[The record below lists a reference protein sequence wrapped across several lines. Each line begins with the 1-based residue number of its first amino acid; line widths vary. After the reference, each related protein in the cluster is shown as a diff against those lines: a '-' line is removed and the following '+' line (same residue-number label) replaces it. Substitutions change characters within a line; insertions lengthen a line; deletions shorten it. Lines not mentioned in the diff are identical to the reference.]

1 MVELAHCAGLAQVAL
16 HSWQIV
22 DATPLA
28 LPLVRGCGQ
37 LGWGL
42 SIESQVNHPIETCA
56 NPKLVCPTP
65 RGRLRGTSHGYS
77 THERSFLSHLS
88 FIPFG
93 VDFISGMHL
102 RIQHDPHWSTRLRY
116 EAFDSSIRR
125 KAAVEALSI
134 LGLTPHLIY
143 KPSCQRATPLLVY
156 PNYTRNIGRG
166 EGNRTLKFQ
175 DENLVTITNLST
187 PPLKWQLW
195 PVTLRRLLL
204 EREARLLLLHRAIEI
219 VWQYSTNV
227 PRGNRTRCCLSSYFS
242 PE

>member
-28 LPLVRGCGQ
+28 LPLVRGYGQ

-56 NPKLVCPTP
+56 NLKLVYPTP

-77 THERSFLSHLS
+77 THEHSFLSHLS
-88 FIPFG
+88 FIPFR
-93 VDFISGMHL
+93 VDFISGAHL

-125 KAAVEALSI
+125 KAVVETLSWLAFAI
-134 LGLTPHLIY
+134 HIRLLLIALGLTPHLIY
-143 KPSCQRATPLLVY
+143 KPRCQRATPLLVY
-156 PNYTRNIGRG
+156 PNYTHN
-166 EGNRTLKFQ
+166 
-175 DENLVTITNLST
+175 
-187 PPLKWQLW
+187 
-195 PVTLRRLLL
+195 
-204 EREARLLLLHRAIEI
+204 
-219 VWQYSTNV
+219 
-227 PRGNRTRCCLSSYFS
+227 
-242 PE
+242 